1 MIGRLFRL
9 AHAAFLNWLVDIDNK
24 ELMDRS
30 REGSASDVWSNQV
43 IARNNE
49 RLDKADGL
57 RLAR

>member
-1 MIGRLFRL
+1 MRRLLRL
-9 AHAAFLNWLVDIDNK
+9 AHAALLNWLVDIDNA
-24 ELMDRS
+24 ELMERS
-30 REGSASDVWSNQV
+30 REGSADDNWSAEV